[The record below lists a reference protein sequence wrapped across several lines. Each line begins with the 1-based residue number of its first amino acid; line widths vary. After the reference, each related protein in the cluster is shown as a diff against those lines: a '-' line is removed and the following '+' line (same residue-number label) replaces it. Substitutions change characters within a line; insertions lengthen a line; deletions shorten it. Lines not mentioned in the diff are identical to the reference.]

1 MNLTEVVR
9 RLGPIPAAVCELADK
24 KVLLCGCQAGPR
36 QEGVAG
42 NWSGAC
48 WLSEANAHIASSL
61 GGRDSCSPRL
71 GSQRL
76 GMERAEAQAS
86 RDHRAQSRG
95 PGSLAVEAV
104 APGFHSR
111 EPPGPVVKLSELF
124 TRAQL
129 SLPVGK
135 GGRAPRPSS
144 EKLDTTWGGCGQ
156 QWAVAMTGCRGAGR
170 LDCLQRWG
178 CC

>member
-1 MNLTEVVR
+1 MWLP
-9 RLGPIPAAVCELADK
+9 GSAKAGGGGWELEWG
-24 KVLLCGCQAGPR
+24 L
-36 QEGVAG
+36 
-42 NWSGAC
+42 AC

-71 GSQRL
+71 GSQSL

-95 PGSLAVEAV
+95 PGSLVVEAV

-144 EKLDTTWGGCGQ
+144 EKLDPTWGGCGQ

-170 LDCLQRWG
+170 LDHLQRWG
-178 CC
+178 VANNDRLYPGC